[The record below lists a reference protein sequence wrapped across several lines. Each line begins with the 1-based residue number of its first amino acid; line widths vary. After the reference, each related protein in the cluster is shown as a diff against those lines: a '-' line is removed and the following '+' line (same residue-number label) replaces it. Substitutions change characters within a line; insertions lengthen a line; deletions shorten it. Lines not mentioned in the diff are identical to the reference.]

1 MAVLENI
8 KPERVM
14 YYFEK
19 LSSVPHG
26 SKNTWAATAL
36 CREFARENDL
46 EYIEDEL
53 GNCVIKK
60 EAYPGYEDAPAVI
73 IQGHLDM
80 VCEKSSDCDIDMS
93 KEGLK
98 LGVSGDEIFA
108 RGTTLGGDDGI
119 AVAMALALLED
130 KSLPHPAIEAL
141 FTVDEEIGMIGATAF
156 DASVLKGKMLINLD
170 SEDEGVFTVSCAG
183 GVVAS
188 CTIPVSREE
197 FKGNAYKISI
207 SGLKGGHS
215 GAEIDR
221 GRANADV
228 LMGRVLNA
236 LDKEGN
242 IRIVEVNGGLKDNA
256 IPASSNAVVI
266 SAFDPQK
273 TAERF
278 QDIFAHEYVI
288 AEDSIQ
294 INTEK
299 AEKLLF
305 SPMDKSSTKR
315 IITALCTFPNGI
327 QSMSLEI
334 ENLVK
339 TSLNLGILKTEEKN
353 VTASFCVR
361 SSVFT
366 EKQALTD
373 RLQLLTESLGGSIV
387 LEGDYPPW
395 EYMRESRLRDVMTE
409 VFVRMYNK
417 EPIIEAIHAGIECGI
432 LSGKI
437 PGLECVSIGPDIMD
451 IHTPSE
457 RMSISSVNR
466 VWEYLLEVLKSIK

>member
-1 MAVLENI
+1 MAVLDNI

-19 LSSVPHG
+19 LCSVPHG
-26 SKNTWAATAL
+26 SGNTAAATAI
-36 CREFARENDL
+36 CRGFARENDL

-60 EAYPGYEDAPAVI
+60 EAYPGYENAPVVI

-80 VCEKSSDCDIDMS
+80 VCEKEPDCDIDMS
-93 KEGLK
+93 IEGLR

-108 RGTTLGGDDGI
+108 EGTTLGADDGI
-119 AVAMALALLED
+119 AVAMALAILED
-130 KSLPHPAIEAL
+130 KTLPHPAIEAL
-141 FTVDEEIGMIGATAF
+141 FTVDEEIGMVGATAF
-156 DASVLKGKMLINLD
+156 DTSVLNGRMLINID

-183 GVVAS
+183 GVVAA
-188 CTIPVSREE
+188 CTLPVEREA
-197 FKGNAYKISI
+197 FDGSVYKVSI
-207 SGLKGGHS
+207 TGLKGGHS

-236 LDKEGN
+236 VNKSGDM
-242 IRIVEVNGGLKDNA
+242 RIVEVNGGLKDNA
-256 IPASSNAVVI
+256 IPSSSTAVLV
-266 SAFDPQK
+266 SDFDITEVVQK
-273 TAERF
+273 F
-278 QDIFAHEYVI
+278 NDVFSHEYIV
-288 AEDSIQ
+288 AEDSIKVSS
-294 INTEK
+294 EK
-299 AEKLLF
+299 ITSATYM
-305 SPMDKSSTKR
+305 PMDKNSTKKV
-315 IITALCTFPNGI
+315 ITALCTYPNGI

-339 TSLNLGILKTEEKN
+339 TSLNLGILKTEKDC

-366 EKQALTD
+366 EKEALTD
-373 RLQLLTESLGGSIV
+373 RLELITESLGGSMT

-395 EYMRESRLRDVMTE
+395 EYMRESKLRDIMTE
-409 VFVRMYNK
+409 VFVKMYDK
-417 EPIIEAIHAGIECGI
+417 QPIIEAIHAGIECGI
-432 LSGKI
+432 LSGTM

-457 RMSISSVNR
+457 RMSISSVER
-466 VWEYLLEVLKSIK
+466 VWKYLLEVLKSIK

>member
-1 MAVLENI
+1 MAILENI

-26 SKNTWAATAL
+26 SRNTSAATAL
-36 CREFARENDL
+36 CRDFARENDL

-60 EAYPGYEDAPAVI
+60 DAYPGYENAPAVI

-80 VCEKSSDCDIDMS
+80 VCEKTPDCEIDMS

-98 LGVSGDEIFA
+98 LDVSGDDIFA
-108 RGTTLGGDDGI
+108 HGTTLGGDDGI

-130 KSLPHPAIEAL
+130 KTLPHPAIEAL
-141 FTVDEEIGMIGATAF
+141 FTVDEEIGMIGATGF

-183 GVVAS
+183 GVVAA
-188 CTIPVSREE
+188 CTIPVSRED
-197 FKGNAYKISI
+197 FSGSTYKISI

-236 LDKEGN
+236 INKAGN
-242 IRIVEVNGGLKDNA
+242 MRIVEVNGGLKDNA
-256 IPASSNAVVI
+256 IPSSSHAIVVTD
-266 SAFDPQK
+266 FDI
-273 TAERF
+273 T
-278 QDIFAHEYVI
+278 DIVHEVNDVFSHEYII
-288 AEDSIQ
+288 AEDSI
-294 INTEK
+294 K
-299 AEKLLF
+299 VSAEKITSVSF
-305 SPMDKSSTKR
+305 IPMDKNSTKR
-315 IITALCTFPNGI
+315 IITALCVYPNGI

-339 TSLNLGILKTEEKN
+339 TSLNLGILKTEQDS
-353 VTASFCVR
+353 VTLSFCVR

-373 RLQLLTESLGGSIV
+373 RLELITDTLGGTIV

-395 EYMRESRLRDVMTE
+395 EYMRESKLRDVMTE
-409 VFVRMYNK
+409 IYKKMYGK

-466 VWEYLLEVLKSIK
+466 VWEFLLEVLKTIK